1 MPKRP
6 SKSKPLATK
15 TEDREKIAIWL
26 DNDQL
31 KALRE
36 IQQTDGVPVVVSIR
50 KAIDAYLEA
59 KAK

>member
-1 MPKRP
+1 M
-6 SKSKPLATK
+6 SKKSSKLKPLATK

-36 IQQTDGVPVVVSIR
+36 IQQVDGVPVVVSIR
-50 KAIDAYLEA
+50 KAINAYLE
-59 KAK
+59 KKSK